1 MSFLRIAFSG
11 TGVSLTP
18 ALIIFQE
25 ELSAYR
31 SLYPKSFYSKLKK
44 FHFKDV
50 LQIIQIAKDA
60 KRSLLKIKAVVDKFS
75 GICRCHGL

>member
-1 MSFLRIAFSG
+1 MLFWKVKDNVKERYTGFQKELRVTTLTLIRLSFLRIVFSG

-31 SLYPKSFYSKLKK
+31 SLYPKSF
-44 FHFKDV
+44 
-50 LQIIQIAKDA
+50 
-60 KRSLLKIKAVVDKFS
+60 
-75 GICRCHGL
+75 

>member
-1 MSFLRIAFSG
+1 MLFWKVKDNVKERYTGFQKELRITTLTLIRLSFLRIVFSG

-31 SLYPKSFYSKLKK
+31 SLYPKSF
-44 FHFKDV
+44 
-50 LQIIQIAKDA
+50 
-60 KRSLLKIKAVVDKFS
+60 
-75 GICRCHGL
+75 

>member
-1 MSFLRIAFSG
+1 MLFWKVEDNVKERYTGFQKELRVTTLTLIRLSFWRIVFSG

-31 SLYPKSFYSKLKK
+31 SLYPKSF
-44 FHFKDV
+44 
-50 LQIIQIAKDA
+50 
-60 KRSLLKIKAVVDKFS
+60 
-75 GICRCHGL
+75 

>member
-1 MSFLRIAFSG
+1 MLFWKVKDNVKERYTGFQKELRVTTLTLIRLSFLRIAFSG

-31 SLYPKSFYSKLKK
+31 SLYPKSF
-44 FHFKDV
+44 
-50 LQIIQIAKDA
+50 
-60 KRSLLKIKAVVDKFS
+60 
-75 GICRCHGL
+75 

>member
-1 MSFLRIAFSG
+1 MLFWKVEDNVKERYTGFQKELRVTTLTLIRLSFLRIVFSG

-31 SLYPKSFYSKLKK
+31 SLYPKSF
-44 FHFKDV
+44 
-50 LQIIQIAKDA
+50 
-60 KRSLLKIKAVVDKFS
+60 
-75 GICRCHGL
+75 